1 MCSFMKVSNHIDKTL
16 SDRLRELKKK
26 NSIWLIPKVLA
37 VVHASSC
44 LRELSLQ
51 SLSHSSN
58 GGSAGKVVVTRA
70 SINRDLASDV
80 QQV

>member
-26 NSIWLIPKVLA
+26 KFQLVHPKSA
-37 VVHASSC
+37 RSRS
-44 LRELSLQ
+44 REQLLERAFITKFKSQ
-51 SLSHSSN
+51 FKRGFRN
-58 GGSAGKVVVTRA
+58 VVVTRA